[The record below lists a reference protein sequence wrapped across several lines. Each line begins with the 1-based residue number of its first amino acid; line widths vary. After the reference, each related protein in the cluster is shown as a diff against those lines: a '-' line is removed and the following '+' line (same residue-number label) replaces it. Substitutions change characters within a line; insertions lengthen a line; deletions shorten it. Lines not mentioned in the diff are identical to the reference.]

1 MFGLVEGRLNASA
14 QGIACTTY
22 RSTPIAGEGGYE
34 RDDWSESIASLQI
47 ALAEISDQ
55 DRFRLEGQETDADF
69 RGVAP
74 KGSDV
79 VTGDGIEISATA
91 PHHAGKKF
99 KVLAARELEGAYLR
113 LFLEERPKLVFV

>member
-14 QGIACTTY
+14 QGIGCTTY
-22 RSTPIAGEGGYE
+22 RSTPVDNEGGYE
-34 RDDWSESIASLQI
+34 RDVWAESVAALQI

-55 DRFRLEGQETDADF
+55 DRFRLEGQETGADF

-74 KGSDV
+74 KGSDILK
-79 VTGDGIEISATA
+79 GDGIQISDSA

-99 KVLAARELEGAYLR
+99 KVLAAREPEGAYLR
-113 LFLEERPKLVFV
+113 LFLQEQPELVFV